1 LELAEAVASQV
12 ERELGSLERAP
23 IVQESLKNA
32 AILVAESLDE
42 AIDLANEYAPE
53 HLQLWVADALS
64 HLGRVVNAGSVFL
77 GPHSPIPG
85 GDYAA
90 GPNHVLPTGGAAR
103 SFSGLSTDAF
113 LRKMTFQ
120 QLSQKALAELTPT
133 VSALARAEGLPAH
146 AKALEIRAQK
156 AKPPQG

>member
-1 LELAEAVASQV
+1 VLFRS
-12 ERELGSLERAP
+12 R
-23 IVQESLKNA
+23 
-32 AILVAESLDE
+32 
-42 AIDLANEYAPE
+42 ANEYAPE
-53 HLQLWVADALS
+53 HLQLWLGDAIG
-64 HLGRVVNAGSVFL
+64 HLGRVANAGSVFL

-103 SFSGLSTDAF
+103 SFSGLSTDSF

-120 QLSQKALAELTPT
+120 QLSEQALLDLTPT

-146 AKALEIRAQK
+146 AMAMEIRARK
-156 AKPPQG
+156 AKPPKG